1 MANIDMDKIVNYQ
14 REYAGAIEKPQVS
27 GSRLT
32 GLCPFHADKNASF
45 SADLKTGRY
54 NCFACGASGNYIDF
68 VANRFGMDT
77 KEAYKKI
84 LADYG
89 IAEQEKPKEKVSDT
103 LYNVE
108 IYAEEKKLPADWLAK
123 TFSLSAGKEHSGQH
137 YVKIPYFNEDCQ
149 PVVFRKRY
157 PKDAPMRFKWSQGS
171 AGKLMLYGLWSLKT
185 VRERGYVILVEGESD
200 THTLW
205 YLGLPALGVP
215 GASTYRPEW
224 SEKLKGL
231 KLYLH
236 IEPDQGGKTF
246 LEQMTKKLRDGGFT
260 GEVYTWSCDKAGVKD
275 PSALFME
282 KGKDEAKAY
291 IEAALKDAKK
301 IDIYDIPEAIKG
313 APVRLRQPD
322 GWKFSEQGIN
332 MIDAKTFES
341 KCICRTPIL
350 LTRRLKS
357 SETGDEKI
365 EIAFLRDG
373 QWKYVSKK
381 RSEIFQ
387 AKSIV
392 SLADEGC
399 TITSENAKYVVRFLQ
414 ALEEENIDIIEV
426 VESTSSFGWQTRNRF
441 LPGHADG
448 LVLDI
453 DPSTRGWAASYCMNG
468 SLKGWI
474 DMIDPLRENDRFRF
488 ILAGSF
494 AAPLLRIL
502 KQRIFFIYNWGGS
515 KGGKAQPLYTKIIT
529 PEGSKTMGEIM
540 PGDRVIGC
548 DGKAHEVLEIF
559 PQGVKPIYELTF
571 EDGTKTRCS
580 EDHLWTVSTRCRRE
594 KGRGY
599 TVMKLSEML
608 QKPLK
613 SNKGYNFRI
622 PVCKAVEY
630 EVNPKLKIPPYLL
643 GLLIG
648 DGCLTLTRGQLYFNN
663 SEDDIVKKLND
674 ELKKF
679 GGHSRYNPYSTNQY
693 QLFGCSDLKEA
704 IRDYHLDVKS
714 PERFIPEEYKT
725 ASIKDRMDLL
735 KGLMDTDGNVSIHG
749 GSFKYSTASERLASD
764 VVELCRSLGFRA
776 NAITKHHLGKSDEYS
791 VTISTDE
798 PIFTSSKHFSRMQ
811 HYGRKTDKTSMA
823 ITNIK
828 YVGEE
833 ECKCILVDSKEHTYL
848 CDDFIVT
855 HNTAAIKAALSAW
868 GDPEGLMTS
877 FNSTQVGL
885 ERAAAFF
892 SDLPMGIDERQLA
905 GQKQESLEKLVY
917 MLASGQGKLRGAKT
931 GGIQAM
937 NIWKTVILA
946 SGEEP
951 ILRETSQTGVGTRM
965 IELIGAPFDSED
977 AARAVHLKASDNCGW
992 AGPAFMSYV
1001 LEQGDDFIISMYEDI
1016 LSLLQDDTK
1025 MSGAHIAS
1033 IAAVTVADIL
1043 AGEAIFNKENL
1054 AENTERALAMARH
1067 IAKDIKDNEPP
1078 DVNVSALNF
1087 ILDWMNMNSVGFTED
1102 ARERLGFVDPYGN
1115 VCVFPTALRTALE
1128 KEGFSSRKTIKYL
1141 MDEGYIQAG
1150 EKDGRRISTPLK
1162 KFNGKPCRV
1171 LCFLAA
1177 KLENEGYQLDFIE
1190 VDPGEAPEF

>member
-1 MANIDMDKIVNYQ
+1 MANIDIDKIVNYQ

-123 TFSLSAGKEHSGQH
+123 TFSLSAGKERSGQH

-171 AGKLMLYGLWSLKT
+171 AGKLLLYGLWSLKT

-205 YLGLPALGVP
+205 YLGLPTLGVP

-474 DMIDPLRENDRFRF
+474 DMVSPLRDNDRFRF

-515 KGGKAQPLYTKIIT
+515 KGGK
-529 PEGSKTMGEIM
+529 
-540 PGDRVIGC
+540 
-548 DGKAHEVLEIF
+548 
-559 PQGVKPIYELTF
+559 
-571 EDGTKTRCS
+571 
-580 EDHLWTVSTRCRRE
+580 
-594 KGRGY
+594 
-599 TVMKLSEML
+599 
-608 QKPLK
+608 
-613 SNKGYNFRI
+613 
-622 PVCKAVEY
+622 
-630 EVNPKLKIPPYLL
+630 
-643 GLLIG
+643 
-648 DGCLTLTRGQLYFNN
+648 
-663 SEDDIVKKLND
+663 
-674 ELKKF
+674 
-679 GGHSRYNPYSTNQY
+679 
-693 QLFGCSDLKEA
+693 
-704 IRDYHLDVKS
+704 
-714 PERFIPEEYKT
+714 
-725 ASIKDRMDLL
+725 
-735 KGLMDTDGNVSIHG
+735 
-749 GSFKYSTASERLASD
+749 
-764 VVELCRSLGFRA
+764 
-776 NAITKHHLGKSDEYS
+776 
-791 VTISTDE
+791 
-798 PIFTSSKHFSRMQ
+798 
-811 HYGRKTDKTSMA
+811 
-823 ITNIK
+823 
-828 YVGEE
+828 
-833 ECKCILVDSKEHTYL
+833 
-848 CDDFIVT
+848 
-855 HNTAAIKAALSAW
+855 TAAIKAALSAW

-1043 AGEAIFNKENL
+1043 AGEAIFNKDNL

-1171 LCFLAA
+1171 LCFSAA
-1177 KLENEGYQLDFIE
+1177 KLENDGYQLDFIE

>member
-1 MANIDMDKIVNYQ
+1 MANIDIDKIVNYQ

-123 TFSLSAGKEHSGQH
+123 TFSLSAGKERSGQH

-171 AGKLMLYGLWSLKT
+171 AGKLLLYGLWSLKT

-205 YLGLPALGVP
+205 YLGLPTLGVP

-282 KGKDEAKAY
+282 KGRDEAKAY

-515 KGGKAQPLYTKIIT
+515 KGGK
-529 PEGSKTMGEIM
+529 
-540 PGDRVIGC
+540 
-548 DGKAHEVLEIF
+548 
-559 PQGVKPIYELTF
+559 
-571 EDGTKTRCS
+571 
-580 EDHLWTVSTRCRRE
+580 
-594 KGRGY
+594 
-599 TVMKLSEML
+599 
-608 QKPLK
+608 
-613 SNKGYNFRI
+613 
-622 PVCKAVEY
+622 
-630 EVNPKLKIPPYLL
+630 
-643 GLLIG
+643 
-648 DGCLTLTRGQLYFNN
+648 
-663 SEDDIVKKLND
+663 
-674 ELKKF
+674 
-679 GGHSRYNPYSTNQY
+679 
-693 QLFGCSDLKEA
+693 
-704 IRDYHLDVKS
+704 
-714 PERFIPEEYKT
+714 
-725 ASIKDRMDLL
+725 
-735 KGLMDTDGNVSIHG
+735 
-749 GSFKYSTASERLASD
+749 
-764 VVELCRSLGFRA
+764 
-776 NAITKHHLGKSDEYS
+776 
-791 VTISTDE
+791 
-798 PIFTSSKHFSRMQ
+798 
-811 HYGRKTDKTSMA
+811 
-823 ITNIK
+823 
-828 YVGEE
+828 
-833 ECKCILVDSKEHTYL
+833 
-848 CDDFIVT
+848 
-855 HNTAAIKAALSAW
+855 TAAIKAALSAW

-1141 MDEGYIQAG
+1141 MDEEYIQAG

-1171 LCFLAA
+1171 LCFSAA
-1177 KLENEGYQLDFIE
+1177 KLENDGYQLDFIE

>member
-1 MANIDMDKIVNYQ
+1 MANIDIDKIVNYQ

-45 SADLKTGRY
+45 SADLKTGRF

-77 KEAYKKI
+77 KDAYKKI

-89 IAEQEKPKEKVSDT
+89 IAEQKKPKEKVSDT

-108 IYAEEKKLPADWLAK
+108 VYAEEKKLPEDWLAK
-123 TFSLSAGKEHSGQH
+123 TFSLSAGKERSGQH

-185 VRERGYVILVEGESD
+185 VHERGYVILVEGESD

-205 YLGLPALGVP
+205 YLGLPTLGVP

-246 LEQMTKKLRDGGFT
+246 LEQMTKKLRDGGFV
-260 GEVYTWSCDKAGVKD
+260 GEVYTWSCSAAGVKD

-373 QWKYVSKK
+373 QWKYVSRK

-426 VESTSSFGWQTRNRF
+426 VESTSSFGWQSRNRF

-453 DPSTRGWAASYCMNG
+453 DPSTRGWASSYCMNG
-468 SLKGWI
+468 SLKGWV
-474 DMIDPLRENDRFRF
+474 DMVAPLRENDKFRF

-502 KQRIFFIYNWGGS
+502 KQRIFFIYNWGSS
-515 KGGKAQPLYTKIIT
+515 KGGK
-529 PEGSKTMGEIM
+529 
-540 PGDRVIGC
+540 
-548 DGKAHEVLEIF
+548 
-559 PQGVKPIYELTF
+559 
-571 EDGTKTRCS
+571 
-580 EDHLWTVSTRCRRE
+580 
-594 KGRGY
+594 
-599 TVMKLSEML
+599 
-608 QKPLK
+608 
-613 SNKGYNFRI
+613 
-622 PVCKAVEY
+622 
-630 EVNPKLKIPPYLL
+630 
-643 GLLIG
+643 
-648 DGCLTLTRGQLYFNN
+648 
-663 SEDDIVKKLND
+663 
-674 ELKKF
+674 
-679 GGHSRYNPYSTNQY
+679 
-693 QLFGCSDLKEA
+693 
-704 IRDYHLDVKS
+704 
-714 PERFIPEEYKT
+714 
-725 ASIKDRMDLL
+725 
-735 KGLMDTDGNVSIHG
+735 
-749 GSFKYSTASERLASD
+749 
-764 VVELCRSLGFRA
+764 
-776 NAITKHHLGKSDEYS
+776 
-791 VTISTDE
+791 
-798 PIFTSSKHFSRMQ
+798 TS
-811 HYGRKTDKTSMA
+811 
-823 ITNIK
+823 
-828 YVGEE
+828 
-833 ECKCILVDSKEHTYL
+833 
-848 CDDFIVT
+848 
-855 HNTAAIKAALSAW
+855 AIKAALSAW

-937 NIWKTVILA
+937 NVWKTVILA

-965 IELIGAPFDSED
+965 IELIGAPFDSEE
-977 AARAVHLKASDNCGW
+977 AARTVHLKASDNCGW

-1016 LSLLQDDTK
+1016 LTFLQDDTK

-1043 AGEAIFNKENL
+1043 AGEAIFNKDNL
-1054 AENTERALAMARH
+1054 AENTDRALAMARH

-1087 ILDWMNMNSVGFTED
+1087 ILDWMNMNSIGFTED

-1141 MDEGYIQAG
+1141 MDEEYIQAG
-1150 EKDGRRISTPLK
+1150 EKDGKRISTPLK

-1171 LCFLAA
+1171 LCFSAA
-1177 KLENEGYQLDFIE
+1177 KLENDGYQLDFIE

>member
-1 MANIDMDKIVNYQ
+1 MANIDIDKIVNYQ

-45 SADLKTGRY
+45 SADLKTGRF

-77 KEAYKKI
+77 KDAYKKI

-89 IAEQEKPKEKVSDT
+89 IAEQKKPKEKVSDT

-108 IYAEEKKLPADWLAK
+108 IYAEEKKLPEDWLAK
-123 TFSLSAGKEHSGQH
+123 TFSLSAGKERSGQH

-185 VRERGYVILVEGESD
+185 VHERGYVILVEGESD

-205 YLGLPALGVP
+205 YLGLPTLGVP

-246 LEQMTKKLRDGGFT
+246 LEQMTKKLRDGGFV
-260 GEVYTWSCDKAGVKD
+260 GEVYTWSCSAAGVKD

-373 QWKYVSKK
+373 QWKYVSKR

-426 VESTSSFGWQTRNRF
+426 VESTSSFGWQSRNRF

-453 DPSTRGWAASYCMNG
+453 DPSTRMWASSYCMNG
-468 SLKGWI
+468 SLKGWV
-474 DMIDPLRENDRFRF
+474 DMVAPLRENDKFRF

-502 KQRIFFIYNWGGS
+502 KQRIFFIYNWGSS
-515 KGGKAQPLYTKIIT
+515 KGGK
-529 PEGSKTMGEIM
+529 
-540 PGDRVIGC
+540 
-548 DGKAHEVLEIF
+548 
-559 PQGVKPIYELTF
+559 
-571 EDGTKTRCS
+571 
-580 EDHLWTVSTRCRRE
+580 
-594 KGRGY
+594 
-599 TVMKLSEML
+599 
-608 QKPLK
+608 
-613 SNKGYNFRI
+613 
-622 PVCKAVEY
+622 
-630 EVNPKLKIPPYLL
+630 
-643 GLLIG
+643 
-648 DGCLTLTRGQLYFNN
+648 
-663 SEDDIVKKLND
+663 
-674 ELKKF
+674 
-679 GGHSRYNPYSTNQY
+679 
-693 QLFGCSDLKEA
+693 
-704 IRDYHLDVKS
+704 
-714 PERFIPEEYKT
+714 
-725 ASIKDRMDLL
+725 
-735 KGLMDTDGNVSIHG
+735 
-749 GSFKYSTASERLASD
+749 
-764 VVELCRSLGFRA
+764 
-776 NAITKHHLGKSDEYS
+776 
-791 VTISTDE
+791 
-798 PIFTSSKHFSRMQ
+798 TS
-811 HYGRKTDKTSMA
+811 
-823 ITNIK
+823 
-828 YVGEE
+828 
-833 ECKCILVDSKEHTYL
+833 
-848 CDDFIVT
+848 
-855 HNTAAIKAALSAW
+855 AIKAALSAW

-937 NIWKTVILA
+937 NVWKTVILA

-965 IELIGAPFDSED
+965 IELIGAPFDSEE
-977 AARAVHLKASDNCGW
+977 AARTVHLKASDNCGW

-1016 LSLLQDDTK
+1016 LTFLQDDTK
-1025 MSGAHIAS
+1025 MSGAHVAS

-1043 AGEAIFNKENL
+1043 AGEAIFNKDNL
-1054 AENTERALAMARH
+1054 AENTDRALAMARH

-1087 ILDWMNMNSVGFTED
+1087 ILDWMNMNSIGFTED

-1141 MDEGYIQAG
+1141 MDEEYIQAG
-1150 EKDGRRISTPLK
+1150 EKDGKRISTPLK

-1171 LCFLAA
+1171 LCFSAA
-1177 KLENEGYQLDFIE
+1177 KLENDGYQLDFIE

>member
-1 MANIDMDKIVNYQ
+1 MANIDIDKIVNYQ

-123 TFSLSAGKEHSGQH
+123 TFSLSAGKERSGQH

-171 AGKLMLYGLWSLKT
+171 AGKLLLYGLWSLKT

-205 YLGLPALGVP
+205 YLGLPTLGVP

-515 KGGKAQPLYTKIIT
+515 KGGK
-529 PEGSKTMGEIM
+529 
-540 PGDRVIGC
+540 
-548 DGKAHEVLEIF
+548 
-559 PQGVKPIYELTF
+559 
-571 EDGTKTRCS
+571 
-580 EDHLWTVSTRCRRE
+580 
-594 KGRGY
+594 
-599 TVMKLSEML
+599 
-608 QKPLK
+608 
-613 SNKGYNFRI
+613 
-622 PVCKAVEY
+622 
-630 EVNPKLKIPPYLL
+630 
-643 GLLIG
+643 
-648 DGCLTLTRGQLYFNN
+648 
-663 SEDDIVKKLND
+663 
-674 ELKKF
+674 
-679 GGHSRYNPYSTNQY
+679 
-693 QLFGCSDLKEA
+693 
-704 IRDYHLDVKS
+704 
-714 PERFIPEEYKT
+714 
-725 ASIKDRMDLL
+725 
-735 KGLMDTDGNVSIHG
+735 
-749 GSFKYSTASERLASD
+749 
-764 VVELCRSLGFRA
+764 
-776 NAITKHHLGKSDEYS
+776 
-791 VTISTDE
+791 
-798 PIFTSSKHFSRMQ
+798 
-811 HYGRKTDKTSMA
+811 
-823 ITNIK
+823 
-828 YVGEE
+828 
-833 ECKCILVDSKEHTYL
+833 
-848 CDDFIVT
+848 
-855 HNTAAIKAALSAW
+855 TAAIKAALSAW

-1141 MDEGYIQAG
+1141 MDEEYIQAG

-1171 LCFLAA
+1171 LCFSAA
-1177 KLENEGYQLDFIE
+1177 KLENDGYQLDFIE

>member
-1 MANIDMDKIVNYQ
+1 MANIDIDKIVNYQ

-27 GSRLT
+27 GSRLV

-54 NCFACGASGNYIDF
+54 NCFACGASGNYVDF
-68 VANRFGMDT
+68 VANRFGIDT

-89 IAEQEKPKEKVSDT
+89 ITEQEKPKDKVSDT

-123 TFSLSAGKEHSGQH
+123 TFSLSAGKERSGQH

-157 PKDAPMRFKWSQGS
+157 PKDASMRFKWSQGS

-185 VRERGYVILVEGESD
+185 VHERGYVILVEGESD

-224 SEKLKGL
+224 SEKLKDL

-246 LEQMTKKLRDGGFT
+246 LEQMTKKLRDGGFV
-260 GEVYTWSCDKAGVKD
+260 GEVYTWSCAAAGVKD

-365 EIAFLRDG
+365 EISFLRDG
-373 QWKYVSKK
+373 QWKYVSRK

-453 DPSTRGWAASYCMNG
+453 DPSTRGWASSYCMNG
-468 SLKGWI
+468 SLKGWV
-474 DMIDPLRENDRFRF
+474 DMIAPLRDNDKFRF

-502 KQRIFFIYNWGGS
+502 KQRIFFIYNWGSS
-515 KGGKAQPLYTKIIT
+515 KGGK
-529 PEGSKTMGEIM
+529 
-540 PGDRVIGC
+540 
-548 DGKAHEVLEIF
+548 
-559 PQGVKPIYELTF
+559 
-571 EDGTKTRCS
+571 
-580 EDHLWTVSTRCRRE
+580 
-594 KGRGY
+594 
-599 TVMKLSEML
+599 
-608 QKPLK
+608 
-613 SNKGYNFRI
+613 
-622 PVCKAVEY
+622 
-630 EVNPKLKIPPYLL
+630 
-643 GLLIG
+643 
-648 DGCLTLTRGQLYFNN
+648 
-663 SEDDIVKKLND
+663 
-674 ELKKF
+674 
-679 GGHSRYNPYSTNQY
+679 
-693 QLFGCSDLKEA
+693 
-704 IRDYHLDVKS
+704 
-714 PERFIPEEYKT
+714 
-725 ASIKDRMDLL
+725 
-735 KGLMDTDGNVSIHG
+735 
-749 GSFKYSTASERLASD
+749 
-764 VVELCRSLGFRA
+764 
-776 NAITKHHLGKSDEYS
+776 
-791 VTISTDE
+791 
-798 PIFTSSKHFSRMQ
+798 TS
-811 HYGRKTDKTSMA
+811 
-823 ITNIK
+823 
-828 YVGEE
+828 
-833 ECKCILVDSKEHTYL
+833 
-848 CDDFIVT
+848 
-855 HNTAAIKAALSAW
+855 AIKAALSAW

-937 NIWKTVILA
+937 NVWKTVILA

-965 IELIGAPFDSED
+965 IEIIGAPFDSEE

-1016 LSLLQDDTK
+1016 LTFLQDDTK

-1033 IAAVTVADIL
+1033 IAAVTVADIV
-1043 AGEAIFNKENL
+1043 AGEAIFNKDNL

-1087 ILDWMNMNSVGFTED
+1087 ILDWMNMNSIGFTED

-1141 MDEGYIQAG
+1141 MDDGYIQAG
-1150 EKDGRRISTPLK
+1150 EKDGKRISTPLK

-1171 LCFLAA
+1171 LCFSAA
-1177 KLENEGYQLDFIE
+1177 KLENDGYQLDFIE

>member
-1 MANIDMDKIVNYQ
+1 MANIDIDKIVNYQ

-45 SADLKTGRY
+45 SADLKTGRF
-54 NCFACGASGNYIDF
+54 NCFACGTSGNYIDF

-77 KEAYKKI
+77 KDAYKKI

-89 IAEQEKPKEKVSDT
+89 IAEQKKPKEKVSDT

-108 IYAEEKKLPADWLAK
+108 IYAEEKKLPEGWLAK
-123 TFSLSAGKEHSGQH
+123 TFSLSAGKERSGQH

-185 VRERGYVILVEGESD
+185 VHERGYVILVEGESD

-205 YLGLPALGVP
+205 YLGLPTLGVP

-246 LEQMTKKLRDGGFT
+246 LEQMTKKLRDGGFV
-260 GEVYTWSCDKAGVKD
+260 GEVYTWSCSAAGVKD

-373 QWKYVSKK
+373 QWKYVSKR

-426 VESTSSFGWQTRNRF
+426 VESTSSFGWQSRNRF

-453 DPSTRGWAASYCMNG
+453 DPSTRMWASSYCMNG
-468 SLKGWI
+468 SLKGWV
-474 DMIDPLRENDRFRF
+474 DMVAPLRENDKFRF

-502 KQRIFFIYNWGGS
+502 KQRIFFIYNWGSS
-515 KGGKAQPLYTKIIT
+515 KGGK
-529 PEGSKTMGEIM
+529 
-540 PGDRVIGC
+540 
-548 DGKAHEVLEIF
+548 
-559 PQGVKPIYELTF
+559 
-571 EDGTKTRCS
+571 
-580 EDHLWTVSTRCRRE
+580 
-594 KGRGY
+594 
-599 TVMKLSEML
+599 
-608 QKPLK
+608 
-613 SNKGYNFRI
+613 
-622 PVCKAVEY
+622 
-630 EVNPKLKIPPYLL
+630 
-643 GLLIG
+643 
-648 DGCLTLTRGQLYFNN
+648 
-663 SEDDIVKKLND
+663 
-674 ELKKF
+674 
-679 GGHSRYNPYSTNQY
+679 
-693 QLFGCSDLKEA
+693 
-704 IRDYHLDVKS
+704 
-714 PERFIPEEYKT
+714 
-725 ASIKDRMDLL
+725 
-735 KGLMDTDGNVSIHG
+735 
-749 GSFKYSTASERLASD
+749 
-764 VVELCRSLGFRA
+764 
-776 NAITKHHLGKSDEYS
+776 
-791 VTISTDE
+791 
-798 PIFTSSKHFSRMQ
+798 TS
-811 HYGRKTDKTSMA
+811 
-823 ITNIK
+823 
-828 YVGEE
+828 
-833 ECKCILVDSKEHTYL
+833 
-848 CDDFIVT
+848 
-855 HNTAAIKAALSAW
+855 AIKAALSAW

-905 GQKQESLEKLVY
+905 GQKQESLEKIVY

-937 NIWKTVILA
+937 NVWKTVILA

-965 IELIGAPFDSED
+965 IELIGAPFDSEE
-977 AARAVHLKASDNCGW
+977 AARTVHLKASDNCGW

-1016 LSLLQDDTK
+1016 LTFLQDDTK
-1025 MSGAHIAS
+1025 MSGAHVAS

-1043 AGEAIFNKENL
+1043 AGEAIFNKDNL
-1054 AENTERALAMARH
+1054 AENTDRALAMARH

-1087 ILDWMNMNSVGFTED
+1087 ILDWMNMNSIGFTED

-1141 MDEGYIQAG
+1141 MDEEYIQAG
-1150 EKDGRRISTPLK
+1150 EKDGKRISTPLK

-1171 LCFLAA
+1171 LCFSAA
-1177 KLENEGYQLDFIE
+1177 KLENDGYQLDFIE

>member
-1 MANIDMDKIVNYQ
+1 MANIDIDKIVNYQ

-123 TFSLSAGKEHSGQH
+123 TFSLSAGKERSGQH

-171 AGKLMLYGLWSLKT
+171 AGKLLLYGLWSLKT

-205 YLGLPALGVP
+205 YLGLPTLGVP

-282 KGKDEAKAY
+282 KGRDEAKAY

-515 KGGKAQPLYTKIIT
+515 KGGK
-529 PEGSKTMGEIM
+529 
-540 PGDRVIGC
+540 
-548 DGKAHEVLEIF
+548 
-559 PQGVKPIYELTF
+559 
-571 EDGTKTRCS
+571 
-580 EDHLWTVSTRCRRE
+580 
-594 KGRGY
+594 
-599 TVMKLSEML
+599 
-608 QKPLK
+608 
-613 SNKGYNFRI
+613 
-622 PVCKAVEY
+622 
-630 EVNPKLKIPPYLL
+630 
-643 GLLIG
+643 
-648 DGCLTLTRGQLYFNN
+648 
-663 SEDDIVKKLND
+663 
-674 ELKKF
+674 
-679 GGHSRYNPYSTNQY
+679 
-693 QLFGCSDLKEA
+693 
-704 IRDYHLDVKS
+704 
-714 PERFIPEEYKT
+714 
-725 ASIKDRMDLL
+725 
-735 KGLMDTDGNVSIHG
+735 
-749 GSFKYSTASERLASD
+749 
-764 VVELCRSLGFRA
+764 
-776 NAITKHHLGKSDEYS
+776 
-791 VTISTDE
+791 
-798 PIFTSSKHFSRMQ
+798 
-811 HYGRKTDKTSMA
+811 
-823 ITNIK
+823 
-828 YVGEE
+828 
-833 ECKCILVDSKEHTYL
+833 
-848 CDDFIVT
+848 
-855 HNTAAIKAALSAW
+855 TAAIKAALSAW

-1141 MDEGYIQAG
+1141 MDEEYIQAG
-1150 EKDGRRISTPLK
+1150 EKDGKRISTPLK

-1171 LCFLAA
+1171 LCFSAA
-1177 KLENEGYQLDFIE
+1177 KLENDGYQLDFIE

>member
-1 MANIDMDKIVNYQ
+1 MANIDIDKIVNYQ

-45 SADLKTGRY
+45 SADLKTGRF

-77 KEAYKKI
+77 KDAYKKI

-89 IAEQEKPKEKVSDT
+89 IAEQKKPKEKVSDT

-108 IYAEEKKLPADWLAK
+108 VYAEEKKLPEDWLAK
-123 TFSLSAGKEHSGQH
+123 TFSLSAGKERSGQH

-185 VRERGYVILVEGESD
+185 VHERGYVILVEGESD

-205 YLGLPALGVP
+205 YLGLPTLGVP

-246 LEQMTKKLRDGGFT
+246 LEQMTKKLRDGGFV
-260 GEVYTWSCDKAGVKD
+260 GEVYTWSCSAAGVKD

-373 QWKYVSKK
+373 QWKYVSKR

-426 VESTSSFGWQTRNRF
+426 VESTSSFGWQSRNRF

-453 DPSTRGWAASYCMNG
+453 DPSTRMWASSYCMNG
-468 SLKGWI
+468 SLKGWV
-474 DMIDPLRENDRFRF
+474 DMVAPLRENDKFRF

-502 KQRIFFIYNWGGS
+502 KQRIFFIYNWGSS
-515 KGGKAQPLYTKIIT
+515 KGGK
-529 PEGSKTMGEIM
+529 
-540 PGDRVIGC
+540 
-548 DGKAHEVLEIF
+548 
-559 PQGVKPIYELTF
+559 
-571 EDGTKTRCS
+571 
-580 EDHLWTVSTRCRRE
+580 
-594 KGRGY
+594 
-599 TVMKLSEML
+599 
-608 QKPLK
+608 
-613 SNKGYNFRI
+613 
-622 PVCKAVEY
+622 
-630 EVNPKLKIPPYLL
+630 
-643 GLLIG
+643 
-648 DGCLTLTRGQLYFNN
+648 
-663 SEDDIVKKLND
+663 
-674 ELKKF
+674 
-679 GGHSRYNPYSTNQY
+679 
-693 QLFGCSDLKEA
+693 
-704 IRDYHLDVKS
+704 
-714 PERFIPEEYKT
+714 
-725 ASIKDRMDLL
+725 
-735 KGLMDTDGNVSIHG
+735 
-749 GSFKYSTASERLASD
+749 
-764 VVELCRSLGFRA
+764 
-776 NAITKHHLGKSDEYS
+776 
-791 VTISTDE
+791 
-798 PIFTSSKHFSRMQ
+798 TS
-811 HYGRKTDKTSMA
+811 
-823 ITNIK
+823 
-828 YVGEE
+828 
-833 ECKCILVDSKEHTYL
+833 
-848 CDDFIVT
+848 
-855 HNTAAIKAALSAW
+855 AIKAALSAW

-937 NIWKTVILA
+937 NVWKTVILA

-965 IELIGAPFDSED
+965 IELIGAPFDSEE
-977 AARAVHLKASDNCGW
+977 AARTIHLKASDNCGW

-1016 LSLLQDDTK
+1016 LTFLQDDTK

-1043 AGEAIFNKENL
+1043 AGEAIFNKDNL
-1054 AENTERALAMARH
+1054 AENTDRALAMARH

-1087 ILDWMNMNSVGFTED
+1087 ILDWMNMNSIGFTED

-1141 MDEGYIQAG
+1141 MDEEYIQAG
-1150 EKDGRRISTPLK
+1150 EKDGKRISTPLK

-1171 LCFLAA
+1171 LCFSAA
-1177 KLENEGYQLDFIE
+1177 KLENDGYQLDFIE

>member
-1 MANIDMDKIVNYQ
+1 MANIDIDKIVNYQ

-45 SADLKTGRY
+45 SADLKTGRF

-77 KEAYKKI
+77 KDAYKKI

-89 IAEQEKPKEKVSDT
+89 IAEQKKPKEKVSDA

-108 IYAEEKKLPADWLAK
+108 IYAEEKKLPEDWLAK
-123 TFSLSAGKEHSGQH
+123 TFSLSAGKERSGQH

-185 VRERGYVILVEGESD
+185 VHERGYVILVEGESD

-205 YLGLPALGVP
+205 YLGLPTLGVP

-246 LEQMTKKLRDGGFT
+246 LEQMTKKLRDGGFV
-260 GEVYTWSCDKAGVKD
+260 GEVYTWSCSAAGVKD

-282 KGKDEAKAY
+282 KGRDEAKAY
-291 IEAALKDAKK
+291 IETALKGAKK

-373 QWKYVSKK
+373 QWKYVSRK

-426 VESTSSFGWQTRNRF
+426 VESTSSFGWQSRNRF

-453 DPSTRGWAASYCMNG
+453 DPSTRMWASSYCMNG
-468 SLKGWI
+468 SLKGWV
-474 DMIDPLRENDRFRF
+474 DMVAPLRENDKFRF

-502 KQRIFFIYNWGGS
+502 KQRIFFIYNWGSS
-515 KGGKAQPLYTKIIT
+515 KGGK
-529 PEGSKTMGEIM
+529 
-540 PGDRVIGC
+540 
-548 DGKAHEVLEIF
+548 
-559 PQGVKPIYELTF
+559 
-571 EDGTKTRCS
+571 
-580 EDHLWTVSTRCRRE
+580 
-594 KGRGY
+594 
-599 TVMKLSEML
+599 
-608 QKPLK
+608 
-613 SNKGYNFRI
+613 
-622 PVCKAVEY
+622 
-630 EVNPKLKIPPYLL
+630 
-643 GLLIG
+643 
-648 DGCLTLTRGQLYFNN
+648 
-663 SEDDIVKKLND
+663 
-674 ELKKF
+674 
-679 GGHSRYNPYSTNQY
+679 
-693 QLFGCSDLKEA
+693 
-704 IRDYHLDVKS
+704 
-714 PERFIPEEYKT
+714 
-725 ASIKDRMDLL
+725 
-735 KGLMDTDGNVSIHG
+735 
-749 GSFKYSTASERLASD
+749 
-764 VVELCRSLGFRA
+764 
-776 NAITKHHLGKSDEYS
+776 
-791 VTISTDE
+791 
-798 PIFTSSKHFSRMQ
+798 TS
-811 HYGRKTDKTSMA
+811 
-823 ITNIK
+823 
-828 YVGEE
+828 
-833 ECKCILVDSKEHTYL
+833 
-848 CDDFIVT
+848 
-855 HNTAAIKAALSAW
+855 AIKAALSAW

-931 GGIQAM
+931 GGIQAI
-937 NIWKTVILA
+937 NVWKTVILA

-965 IELIGAPFDSED
+965 IELIGAPFDSEE

-1016 LSLLQDDTK
+1016 LSCLQDDTK

-1033 IAAVTVADIL
+1033 IAVVTVADIL
-1043 AGEAIFNKENL
+1043 AGEAIFNKDKL
-1054 AENTERALAMARH
+1054 ADNTDRALAMARH

-1087 ILDWMNMNSVGFTED
+1087 ILDWMNMNSIGFTED
-1102 ARERLGFVDPYGN
+1102 ARERLGFVDEYDN
-1115 VCVFPTALRTALE
+1115 ICIFPTALRNALE
-1128 KEGFSSRKTIKYL
+1128 KEGFSSRKTIKFL
-1141 MDEGYIQAG
+1141 LDEGYIVPG
-1150 EKDGRRISTPLK
+1150 TRDGKITSSPLK

-1171 LCFLAA
+1171 ICFATR
-1177 KLENEGYQLDFIE
+1177 KLESEGYQLDFIE
-1190 VDPGEAPEF
+1190 VNPSEVPEF

>member
-1 MANIDMDKIVNYQ
+1 MANIDIDKIVNYQ

-123 TFSLSAGKEHSGQH
+123 TFSLSAGKERSGQH

-171 AGKLMLYGLWSLKT
+171 AGKLLLYGLWSLKT

-205 YLGLPALGVP
+205 YLGLPTLGVP

-474 DMIDPLRENDRFRF
+474 DMVSPLRDNDRFRF

-515 KGGKAQPLYTKIIT
+515 KGGK
-529 PEGSKTMGEIM
+529 
-540 PGDRVIGC
+540 
-548 DGKAHEVLEIF
+548 
-559 PQGVKPIYELTF
+559 
-571 EDGTKTRCS
+571 
-580 EDHLWTVSTRCRRE
+580 
-594 KGRGY
+594 
-599 TVMKLSEML
+599 
-608 QKPLK
+608 
-613 SNKGYNFRI
+613 
-622 PVCKAVEY
+622 
-630 EVNPKLKIPPYLL
+630 
-643 GLLIG
+643 
-648 DGCLTLTRGQLYFNN
+648 
-663 SEDDIVKKLND
+663 
-674 ELKKF
+674 
-679 GGHSRYNPYSTNQY
+679 
-693 QLFGCSDLKEA
+693 
-704 IRDYHLDVKS
+704 
-714 PERFIPEEYKT
+714 
-725 ASIKDRMDLL
+725 
-735 KGLMDTDGNVSIHG
+735 
-749 GSFKYSTASERLASD
+749 
-764 VVELCRSLGFRA
+764 
-776 NAITKHHLGKSDEYS
+776 
-791 VTISTDE
+791 
-798 PIFTSSKHFSRMQ
+798 
-811 HYGRKTDKTSMA
+811 
-823 ITNIK
+823 
-828 YVGEE
+828 
-833 ECKCILVDSKEHTYL
+833 
-848 CDDFIVT
+848 
-855 HNTAAIKAALSAW
+855 TAAIKAALSAW

-1171 LCFLAA
+1171 LCFSAA
-1177 KLENEGYQLDFIE
+1177 KLENDGYQLDFIE

>member
-1 MANIDMDKIVNYQ
+1 MANIDIDKIVNYQ

-123 TFSLSAGKEHSGQH
+123 TFSLSAGKERSGQH

-171 AGKLMLYGLWSLKT
+171 AGKLLLYGLWSLKT
-185 VRERGYVILVEGESD
+185 VHERGYVILVEGESD

-282 KGKDEAKAY
+282 KGRDEAKAY

-515 KGGKAQPLYTKIIT
+515 KGGK
-529 PEGSKTMGEIM
+529 
-540 PGDRVIGC
+540 
-548 DGKAHEVLEIF
+548 
-559 PQGVKPIYELTF
+559 
-571 EDGTKTRCS
+571 
-580 EDHLWTVSTRCRRE
+580 
-594 KGRGY
+594 
-599 TVMKLSEML
+599 
-608 QKPLK
+608 
-613 SNKGYNFRI
+613 
-622 PVCKAVEY
+622 
-630 EVNPKLKIPPYLL
+630 
-643 GLLIG
+643 
-648 DGCLTLTRGQLYFNN
+648 
-663 SEDDIVKKLND
+663 
-674 ELKKF
+674 
-679 GGHSRYNPYSTNQY
+679 
-693 QLFGCSDLKEA
+693 
-704 IRDYHLDVKS
+704 
-714 PERFIPEEYKT
+714 
-725 ASIKDRMDLL
+725 
-735 KGLMDTDGNVSIHG
+735 
-749 GSFKYSTASERLASD
+749 
-764 VVELCRSLGFRA
+764 
-776 NAITKHHLGKSDEYS
+776 
-791 VTISTDE
+791 
-798 PIFTSSKHFSRMQ
+798 
-811 HYGRKTDKTSMA
+811 
-823 ITNIK
+823 
-828 YVGEE
+828 
-833 ECKCILVDSKEHTYL
+833 
-848 CDDFIVT
+848 
-855 HNTAAIKAALSAW
+855 TAAIKAALSAW

-1141 MDEGYIQAG
+1141 MDEEYIQAG

-1171 LCFLAA
+1171 LCFSAA
-1177 KLENEGYQLDFIE
+1177 KLENDGYQLDFIE